1 MTVLIVFTMI
11 PSNKYSLE
19 IMYADGFSKKCEHC
33 NFVPFCRGGCQ
44 FAASEKNNGK
54 YGFPF
59 CEREY
64 MEEQLKGF
72 ILNNIYQ

>member
-33 NFVPFCRGGCQ
+33 NFVPFCRGAVNLRHQ
-44 FAASEKNNGK
+44 KKIMENTDFHFVKENIWKNN
-54 YGFPF
+54 
-59 CEREY
+59 
-64 MEEQLKGF
+64 
-72 ILNNIYQ
+72 